1 MGTSNSGETGFRTIL
16 PPWLRKLVYNRDTKF
31 WRMSEAEIEAY
42 REGRKQ
48 TQLRALHRAEQ
59 RERDREEMRGNF
71 NPSALHESAS
81 YEKEKEVEALEDGS
95 GGDHRVNVRDH

>member
-1 MGTSNSGETGFRTIL
+1 
-16 PPWLRKLVYNRDTKF
+16 
-31 WRMSEAEIEAY
+31 MSEAEIEAY

-71 NPSALHESAS
+71 NPSALNESAS

-95 GGDHRVNVRDH
+95 GGDDRVNVRDH